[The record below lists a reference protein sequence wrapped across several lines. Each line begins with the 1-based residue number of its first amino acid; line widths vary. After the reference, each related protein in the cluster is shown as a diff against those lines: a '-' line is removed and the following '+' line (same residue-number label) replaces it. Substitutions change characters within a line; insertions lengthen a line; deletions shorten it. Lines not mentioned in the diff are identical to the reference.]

1 MKYNCDIVRDLLP
14 LYQDGIAS
22 DASKLMVKEHLEECR
37 DCTDFF
43 QEIQKE
49 LSVNQKDKYEE
60 KKAYISLAKRIRRT
74 RWYWRLIIGILIG
87 SFVWASLMYAEGYRL
102 NPLSA
107 AYAGNILTRERPVL
121 DTIKIADDKM
131 IYLFRDGADGGLYR
145 EVYVTFRFPFWRYQY
160 MTQDYYIYEDTP
172 LQILTG
178 KTIAN
183 SLDKSLYMIYAIAVN
198 DTHVASVE
206 LGREGKMQKELVKQ
220 GMVHFVWD
228 ETDDWDGTDNWPGI
242 ISRNELKG
250 TAYAADGTP
259 LYMLQNIDDK
269 LRWKSVGFTD

>member
-1 MKYNCDIVRDLLP
+1 MQSFQYIKMGLLS
-14 LYQDGIAS
+14 LDSIFRLKCVFLIWY
-22 DASKLMVKEHLEECR
+22 LE
-37 DCTDFF
+37 
-43 QEIQKE
+43 
-49 LSVNQKDKYEE
+49 
-60 KKAYISLAKRIRRT
+60 
-74 RWYWRLIIGILIG
+74 
-87 SFVWASLMYAEGYRL
+87 M
-102 NPLSA
+102 
-107 AYAGNILTRERPVL
+107 
-121 DTIKIADDKM
+121 
-131 IYLFRDGADGGLYR
+131 
-145 EVYVTFRFPFWRYQY
+145 
-160 MTQDYYIYEDTP
+160 DTP

-178 KTIAN
+178 KTVAN

-228 ETDDWDGTDNWPGI
+228 ETGDWDGTDNWPGI